1 MSNILGAGLENINN
15 MYYFAIPKRDYI
27 MLGIDSKELPV
38 VEGQY
43 ATEMREALQ
52 RVRTGQLNET
62 DKQIEEYS
70 QRIKKEYA
78 IVWS

>member
-1 MSNILGAGLENINN
+1 
-15 MYYFAIPKRDYI
+15 